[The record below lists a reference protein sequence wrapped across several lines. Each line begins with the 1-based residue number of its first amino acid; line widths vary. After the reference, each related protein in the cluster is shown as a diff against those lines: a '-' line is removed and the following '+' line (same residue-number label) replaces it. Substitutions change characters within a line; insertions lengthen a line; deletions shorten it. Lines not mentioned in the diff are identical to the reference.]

1 MKLKLTAFI
10 LSLTVL
16 SGASFAA
23 LPKNP
28 MGILTVRAGQLLEKS
43 GYKDLKMWELIPQ
56 EERDEIPKE
65 LFEIMKDPAM
75 TGLDFDKPIHFFGNL
90 VTDLP
95 FPKKMKI
102 EDPVF
107 IAGGTFRVRD
117 ENQLTKLMDILAK
130 AMKDEYDEKD
140 RKEGMKGLL
149 QKEKIDGATVYFDK
163 AEPSFVVVHKGTELV
178 ALGSNYSETFEGIKG
193 KKRKDKLPKPA
204 QWLREQ
210 ALALTVESK
219 PAKNNAVLKQH
230 FSKKDDIAF
239 YFDYKQFSST
249 FGDLAKLMEA
259 NEEMDSFLK
268 MVESPALKKYMDTKI
283 SAGINFG
290 KGSINASTRYF
301 MENKEYTDMLG
312 DGVSP
317 KLLNVLPSKPTFLMG
332 SSLNMKAARK
342 SISEVY
348 LPFIREAM
356 EDEDFGMD
364 SPLPIVG
371 ASINEV
377 MAIPGGDF
385 VLYLRDVVKAPGPI
399 PLPQAEFIVGFSLN
413 NRGMFDKILDK
424 LTTPKD
430 PKEKKMNIE
439 QTLGFLGISMVRKDD
454 AVFLCHTKFVR
465 EVQSGKSL
473 DPIEKEHRDKLA
485 SSTAHYF
492 LDFPRLAKLAETW
505 VPPKQKDQ
513 DGMKQVMDFL
523 KSLDHMEMNQKKD
536 LTATMTLSF
545 KDKERNSL
553 RTFGEFIKKLAVA
566 ELNKD
571 KGEEPEEN
579 DDKPEE
585 DKKEK
590 KEPAPTKQKKA
601 LLPEPPPPAEG
612 SIPYQISTSKE
623 IDLESLDFQKFL
635 ATFRGKVSDKEK
647 LLVGRWTGTNDTSEK
662 NEWEILQRADRS
674 FTMVIKSKDQK
685 WEERSILHGA
695 WRVDSKKLLYVV
707 LQVENFHLPFSD
719 LKIQDEDVKTLE
731 QDSFVTIGEEED
743 GNPFNSTQTRT
754 KRFQSPRMWLYN
766 NPESLENFTFH
777 IPPEPGR

>member
-1 MKLKLTAFI
+1 MKPKLTAFI

-16 SGASFAA
+16 AGTSFAA
-23 LPKNP
+23 LPNKP
-28 MGILTVRAGQLLEKS
+28 LGILTVRIGQLLEKS

-65 LFEIMKDPAM
+65 LFEIMKDPAK
-75 TGLDFDKPIHFFGNL
+75 TGLDFDQPMHFFGNL

-95 FPKKMKI
+95 LPKKMKI
-102 EDPVF
+102 DDPVF
-107 IAGGTFRVRD
+107 IAGCTFKVRD
-117 ENQLTKLMDILAK
+117 GKQLTKLMDVLAK

-140 RKEGMKGLL
+140 HKEGMKGLL
-149 QKEKIDGATVYFDK
+149 QREKIEGGTVYFDK
-163 AEPSFVVVHKGTELV
+163 SDPSAMIVHKGTELV
-178 ALGSNYSETFEGIKG
+178 VLGSNYSDVFEGIKG

-210 ALALTVESK
+210 ALALAGDK
-219 PAKNNAVLKQH
+219 PTKGNAVLKQH

-249 FGDLAKLMEA
+249 FGDLAKLMEE
-259 NEEMDSFLK
+259 NEELDSFLK
-268 MVESPALKKYMDTKI
+268 MMESPALKKYLDTKI
-283 SAGINFG
+283 TAGINFG
-290 KGSINASTRYF
+290 KGSIKASTRYF
-301 MENKEYTDMLG
+301 MDNEEYTDMLG

-317 KLLNVLPSKPTFLMG
+317 KLLNVLPAKPTFLMG

-371 ASINEV
+371 ASINEL

-385 VLYLRDVVKAPGPI
+385 VLYLRDVVKAPGPL
-399 PLPQAEFIVGFSLN
+399 PMPQAEFIVGFSLN

-473 DPIEKEHRDKLA
+473 DPIEKKHRDKLA

-523 KSLDHMEMNQKKD
+523 KSLDHMEMNQQKD
-536 LTATMTLSF
+536 LTSTMTLSF

-566 ELNKD
+566 ELNKGD
-571 KGEEPEEN
+571 EPEEN
-579 DDKPEE
+579 DDGAKE
-585 DKKEK
+585 DKEEK
-590 KEPAPTKQKKA
+590 KKPAPKKQKKA
-601 LLPEPPPPAEG
+601 ILPQPTPPAQG
-612 SIPYQISTSKE
+612 SIPYQIPSSKE
-623 IDLESLDFQKFL
+623 IDLDSADFQKFL
-635 ATFRGKVSDKEK
+635 ATFRGKISEKEK

-662 NEWEILQRADRS
+662 NEWEILQRKDRS

-685 WEERSILHGA
+685 WEERSVLHGA
-695 WRVDSKKLLYVV
+695 WRVDSRKLLYVV

-731 QDSFVTIGEEED
+731 KDSFVTIGEEDD
-743 GNPFNSTQTRT
+743 GNSFNSTQTRT

>member
-1 MKLKLTAFI
+1 
-10 LSLTVL
+10 
-16 SGASFAA
+16 
-23 LPKNP
+23 
-28 MGILTVRAGQLLEKS
+28 
-43 GYKDLKMWELIPQ
+43 
-56 EERDEIPKE
+56 
-65 LFEIMKDPAM
+65 
-75 TGLDFDKPIHFFGNL
+75 
-90 VTDLP
+90 
-95 FPKKMKI
+95 
-102 EDPVF
+102 
-107 IAGGTFRVRD
+107 
-117 ENQLTKLMDILAK
+117 MDVLAK
-130 AMKDEYDEKD
+130 GMKDEHDEKD
-140 RKEGMKGLL
+140 RKEGAKGQL
-149 QKEKIDGATVYFDK
+149 QKENIDGATVYFDK

-178 ALGSNYSETFEGIKG
+178 ALGSNYSETLEGIKG
-193 KKRKDKLPKPA
+193 KKRKDKLPKPT

-219 PAKNNAVLKQH
+219 PAKNDAVLKQY

-249 FGDLAKLMEA
+249 FGDLAKLMEE
-259 NEEMDSFLK
+259 NEELDSFLK
-268 MVESPALKKYMDTKI
+268 MVESPALKKYLDTKI
-283 SAGINFG
+283 TAGINFG

-301 MENKEYTDMLG
+301 MDNEEYTDMLG

-317 KLLNVLPSKPTFLMG
+317 KLLNALPSKPTFLMG
-332 SSLNMKAARK
+332 YSLKMKAARK
-342 SISEVY
+342 SISEIY

-364 SPLPIVG
+364 NPLPIVG
-371 ASINEV
+371 ASINEL
-377 MAIPGGDF
+377 MAIPGGDV
-385 VLYLRDVVKAPGPI
+385 VLYLRDVVKAPGPL
-399 PLPQAEFIVGFSLN
+399 PMPQAEFIFGMSLN

-424 LTTPKD
+424 MTTPKD

-473 DPIEKEHRDKLA
+473 DPIEKTHRDKLA

-523 KSLDHMEMNQKKD
+523 KSMDHMEMNQQKD
-536 LTATMTLSF
+536 LTSTMTLSF

-553 RTFGEFIKKLAVA
+553 RTFGEFKKKLAVA
-566 ELNKD
+566 ELNK
-571 KGEEPEEN
+571 GEEN
-579 DDKPEE
+579 DDEARQDKEE
-585 DKKEK
+585 K
-590 KEPAPTKQKKA
+590 PAPKKQKKA
-601 LLPEPPPPAEG
+601 ILPEPAPPAQG
-612 SIPYQISTSKE
+612 SIPYQIPSSKE
-623 IDLESLDFQKFL
+623 IDLDSADFQKFL
-635 ATFRGKVSDKEK
+635 ATFRGKISEKEK

-662 NEWEILQRADRS
+662 NEWEILQRKDRS
-674 FTMVIKSKDQK
+674 FTMVIKNKDQK
-685 WEERSILHGA
+685 WEERPVLHGA

-719 LKIQDEDVKTLE
+719 LKIQDEDVKTL
-731 QDSFVTIGEEED
+731 DKNNFVTVGEEED
-743 GNPFNSTQTRT
+743 GNPFNSKQART
-754 KRFQSPRMWLYN
+754 KRFESPRMWLYN

>member
-1 MKLKLTAFI
+1 MKPKLTAFI

-16 SGASFAA
+16 AGASFAA
-23 LPKNP
+23 LPKDP
-28 MGILTVRAGQLLEKS
+28 VGILTVRIGQLLEKS

-56 EERDEIPKE
+56 DERDEIPKE
-65 LFEIMKDPAM
+65 LFEIMKDPAR
-75 TGLDFDKPIHFFGNL
+75 TGLDFDQPMHFFGNL

-95 FPKKMKI
+95 LPKKMKI
-102 EDPVF
+102 DEPVF
-107 IAGGTFRVRD
+107 IAGCTFKVRD
-117 ENQLTKLMDILAK
+117 GKQLTKLMDVLAK
-130 AMKDEYDEKD
+130 GMKDEYDEKD
-140 RKEGMKGLL
+140 RNEGAKGLL

-178 ALGSNYSETFEGIKG
+178 ALGSNYSDVLEGIKG
-193 KKRKDKLPKPA
+193 KKRREKLPKPA
-204 QWLREQ
+204 QWIREQ
-210 ALALTVESK
+210 ALPLTVPSK
-219 PAKNNAVLKQH
+219 EAETDAVLKQH

-249 FGDLAKLMEA
+249 FGDLAKMMEE
-259 NEEMDSFLK
+259 NEELDSFLK

-283 SAGINFG
+283 TAGINFG

-301 MENKEYTDMLG
+301 MDNKAYTDMLG

-317 KLLNVLPSKPTFLMG
+317 KLLNALPSKPTFLMG

-342 SISEVY
+342 SISEIY

-364 SPLPIVG
+364 NPLPIVG
-371 ASINEV
+371 ASINEL

-385 VLYLRDVVKAPGPI
+385 VLYLRDVVKAPGPL
-399 PLPQAEFIVGFSLN
+399 PMPQAEFIVGMSLN

-454 AVFLCHTKFVR
+454 AIFLCHTKFVR

-473 DPIEKEHRDKLA
+473 DPIEKKHRDKLA

-513 DGMKQVMDFL
+513 DGMKQVLDFL
-523 KSLDHMEMNQKKD
+523 KSMDHMEMNQQKD
-536 LTATMTLSF
+536 MTSTMTLSF
-545 KDKERNSL
+545 KDKEQNSL

-566 ELNKD
+566 ELNKGD
-571 KGEEPEEN
+571 EPEEK
-579 DDKPEE
+579 DDEP
-585 DKKEK
+585 KEK
-590 KEPAPTKQKKA
+590 KDKKDKPVTPRQKKA
-601 LLPEPPPPAEG
+601 LLPEPPPPAQG
-612 SIPYQISTSKE
+612 SIPYQIPSSKE
-623 IDLESLDFQKFL
+623 INLESAEDFQKFL
-635 ATFRGKVSDKEK
+635 ATFRGKVSEKEK
-647 LLVGRWTGTNDTSEK
+647 LLVGRWTGENDTSEK

-674 FTMVIKSKDQK
+674 FTMVIKSKDEM
-685 WEERSILHGA
+685 WEERPVLHGA

-731 QDSFVTIGEEED
+731 KNSFVTIGEEDD
-743 GNPFNSTQTRT
+743 GNSFNSTQTRT

-766 NPESLENFTFH
+766 NPESLDNFTFH